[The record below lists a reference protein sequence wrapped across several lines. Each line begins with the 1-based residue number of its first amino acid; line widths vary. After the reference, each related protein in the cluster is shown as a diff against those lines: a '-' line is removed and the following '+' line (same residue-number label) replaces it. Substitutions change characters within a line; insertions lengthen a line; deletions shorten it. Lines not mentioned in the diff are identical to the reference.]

1 MTNRRFNEIFY
12 EELDRFLIEK
22 KNNLSNGTLEDII
35 KKLSDELSNASKSLR
50 KNKNKSKSD
59 DNDDED
65 DDEDDDNKKGK
76 YKSKK
81 ISGDKREL
89 YDYDEYKKTHKST
102 ALADADEI
110 RAKVDLERNNIKDL
124 GQELLPDHTPNGAQS
139 QLRKMF
145 TGEREMTDDIA
156 AKLEKGIDS
165 GRIATK

>member
-1 MTNRRFNEIFY
+1 MTNKRFNEIFY

-22 KNNLSNGTLEDII
+22 KSNVSNDTLEDII

-50 KNKNKSKSD
+50 NSKNKSKSD
-59 DNDDED
+59 DDDDKDDED
-65 DDEDDDNKKGK
+65 DGKKGGK